1 MDKIIVYVD
10 DAAHALQQLAP
21 MRGSAKP
28 ATTWIMVACP
38 PRLAQH
44 ASKWVNHSAREKWR
58 LKWSDTLFDQITPA
72 FAGPS
77 DTVVRVVASG
87 KLTELSDQLLAE
99 HGLARIL
106 DARCMRFGQ
115 DLEPVVHGQPVSHHS
130 RWSVPAAI
138 AGVGAVMALAS
149 E

>member
-21 MRGSAKP
+21 MRGCAKP
-28 ATTWIMVACP
+28 ATTWIVVACP

-44 ASKWVNHSAREKWR
+44 ASKWVSHSAREKWR
-58 LKWSDTLFDQITPA
+58 LKWSEKLFDQITPA
-72 FAGPS
+72 FAEPT

-87 KLTELSDQLLAE
+87 KLAAQSEQLLAE

-106 DARCMRFGQ
+106 DARCPRFGQ
-115 DLEPVVHGQPVSHHS
+115 DLEPVVQGQPVSHHS

-138 AGVGAVMALAS
+138 AGVGAVMVLAN